1 MSDTDSSSN
10 PEDLIESD
18 AGPDELD
25 ESDYEQPDDELPE
38 VLANKYKSFALFAPR
53 RLRSR
58 GTEG

>member
-38 VLANKYKSFALFAPR
+38 VLAYKYKSFALF
-53 RLRSR
+53 
-58 GTEG
+58 EGDLQGEVS

>member
-25 ESDYEQPDDELPE
+25 ESDDEQPDDELRRSQFRS
-38 VLANKYKSFALFAPR
+38 VFRTISFFKDLFKGAL
-53 RLRSR
+53 
-58 GTEG
+58 